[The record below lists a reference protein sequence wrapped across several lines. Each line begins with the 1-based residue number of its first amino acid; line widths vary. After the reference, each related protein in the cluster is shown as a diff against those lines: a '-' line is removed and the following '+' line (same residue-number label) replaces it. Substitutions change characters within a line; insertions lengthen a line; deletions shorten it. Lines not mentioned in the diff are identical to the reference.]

1 MKKYLMLAL
10 ISALNLHAQAE
21 DAELAEHAEY
31 ARFEAYLDGLVAAQ
45 FNDYKLAGMT
55 FVMVKDGDI
64 RLSKGYGYAHL
75 DNLTPVDPATHLFRP
90 GSVSKLFTWTAVMQ
104 LVEQGKLDLKADV
117 SQYVDQFDIPNEFD
131 TPLTME
137 NLMTHT
143 PGLEDGA
150 AGYLFADEESDLR
163 PLAEVLETYTPTQ
176 VARPGAYSS
185 YSNWSTALAGLIV
198 ANISGQSFESYVD
211 EHIFQPLG
219 MNYATFDEPLPEGL
233 ARHMSTGYVEER
245 GALEDFGFEFIKNF
259 GPAGALSASGADLAP
274 FMIAHLNGGRYGSV
288 QLLQPD
294 TVALMH
300 SNLYGHPGVE
310 NWAHGFYEYKRNG
323 NRFITHGGDTI
334 AFHSQL
340 VLDPDERFGFYLS
353 FNAGDGARARGAI
366 VDGIIDYFY
375 QPAPPDHSP
384 QAPEGS
390 AERVA
395 DVAGAYRVTRR
406 SFTKLEGVLGLA
418 GDLTVQPGEDGT
430 IIVPGPQ
437 QTIRFVEV
445 EPYVFQQVGGQS
457 RLAFDTDDAGN
468 VTLAHL
474 GVFSGQKLSFLAQAS
489 THQLVIVLAL
499 LSALFV
505 VINGVRT
512 RGQTSAGAA
521 RTGRRLLIA
530 ASSLLLVFVIGLGAV
545 LSGLDMNRAVFDFP
559 PAGVGPVL
567 LLPLLFVLCTA
578 GAIGYLVPVWRAAE
592 CGTWARIRYTWVT
605 LIFIALGAVMYYW
618 NLLGWNY
625 Y

>member
-1 MKKYLMLAL
+1 MKKHLLLAL
-10 ISALNLHAQAE
+10 AWTLSFNVWAQ
-21 DAELAEHAEY
+21 DAEY

-55 FVMVKDGDI
+55 FVMVKDGEVL
-64 RLSKGYGYAHL
+64 LSKGYGYAHL

-104 LVEQGKLDLKADV
+104 LVEQDRLDLKADV
-117 SQYVDQFDIPNEFD
+117 SQYVDQFEIPNEFD

-219 MNYATFDEPLPEGL
+219 MTYATFDEPLPDRL
-233 ARHMSTGYVEER
+233 APHMSTGYVEEL
-245 GALEDFGFEFIKNF
+245 GTLEPFGFEYIKNF
-259 GPAGALSASGADLAP
+259 GPAGALSASGADMAP
-274 FMIAHLNGGRYGSV
+274 FMIAHLNGGRYGDV
-288 QLLQPD
+288 QLLEPE

-300 SNLYGHPGVE
+300 SNLYGHPSLE
-310 NWAHGFYEYKRNG
+310 NWAHGFYEYNRNG
-323 NRFITHGGDTI
+323 NRFVTHGGDTI

-340 VLDPDERFGFYLS
+340 LLDPTEDFGFYLS
-353 FNAGDGARARGAI
+353 FNAGDGARARQAI
-366 VDGIIDYFY
+366 VEGIVDYFY
-375 QPAPPDHSP
+375 QPAPPDYNP
-384 QAPEGS
+384 KGLEGS
-390 AERVA
+390 DERIA
-395 DVAGAYRVTRR
+395 KVAGAYRVTRR
-406 SFTKLEGVLGLA
+406 SFTKLEGMLGLG
-418 GDLTVQPGEDGT
+418 GDLTIQAGENGT
-430 IIVPGPQ
+430 IVIPNPQ
-437 QTIRFVEV
+437 ETNRFVEI
-445 EPYVFQQVGGQS
+445 EPYVFQRVGGQG
-457 RLAFDTDDAGN
+457 RLAFELDENGDVVLG
-468 VTLAHL
+468 LL
-474 GVFSGQKLSFLAQAS
+474 GVFSAQKLSFMSQAS
-489 THQLVIVLAL
+489 THQIIIILAL
-499 LSALFV
+499 LAALFV

-512 RGQTSAGAA
+512 RGQTPAGAA
-521 RTGRRLLIA
+521 RTGRRLLIG
-530 ASSLLLVFVIGLGAV
+530 ASSTLLVFMIALAAV
-545 LSGLDMNRAVFDFP
+545 MGGMDMNRAVFDFP
-559 PAGVGPVL
+559 PAGTGAVL
-567 LLPLLFVLCTA
+567 ILPLLFALCTV

-592 CGTWARIRYTWVT
+592 CGAWARIRYTWVT
-605 LIFIALGAVMYYW
+605 LIFIALTAVMYYW